1 MGVGNWSWRSSS
13 GLPTTVVHVDGVLR
27 YFDDYREEAEKKFV
41 EYVREH
47 YADRLP
53 EDEEPTLEWAKSEG
67 LGAIIE
73 AAIGDE
79 FPDWDDQDGYS
90 QQEAKQRFDDL
101 LDRVVEVFGESKL
114 PGLTQHY
121 PMLTPE
127 FDKAAHV
134 LARSEWAQVVVRQ
147 WEGMIYFGVGPSDAI
162 EDLGD
167 LNLGTVESKFI
178 EKVWAACDPKST
190 AFYLAADK
198 KPAPIEL
205 TQQEQ
210 AMSVLV
216 RQYGYRPNGDL
227 LTSVVER
234 LRAQAAELDN
244 YNANLQFFNDFG
256 ITPHDLA
263 TLNVEIEGL
272 IAFVEEYGGTPDMVA
287 QGYERDRQAL
297 RSALLTAMAIEGEKP
312 YSPDTAWT
320 SKRVDLSPFRQVAVV
335 HLDRINASACIVN
348 QDPLKAIGSAAPGS
362 VSFMSEAEFEQ
373 SVMDS
378 VERIAPHKVL
388 ELNDG
393 MFSIHS
399 PMGGLRPHD
408 HGVLVFRGRLEW
420 GHFDGYN
427 KQVEKWLQQGGT
439 SPLEQ
444 LPGWMKLATSGPE
457 IRSILDS
464 LPAGSKIAECY
475 DKSGD
480 LQVTGALVETRNGA
494 YSTVFVTTESK
505 PHMLSA
511 SYEPL
516 VLNGVAIKPASPT
529 TDHEATYG

>member
-13 GLPTTVVHVDGVLR
+13 GLPTTVVHVDDMLR
-27 YFDDYREEAEKKFV
+27 SFADYRKEAGEQF
-41 EYVREH
+41 ESYVREH
-47 YADRLP
+47 YADRIP
-53 EDEEPTLEWAKSEG
+53 EDEDPTLEWAEREN
-67 LGAIIE
+67 LQDIIK

-79 FPDWDDQDGYS
+79 FPLWNDEHAYGET
-90 QQEAKQRFDDL
+90 EAGQRFDDL
-101 LDRVVEVFGESKL
+101 LDRVGEVFGESKL
-114 PGLTQHY
+114 PGLTTHY

-134 LARSEWAQVVVRQ
+134 LARSELAQVVVRQ

-162 EDLGD
+162 ENLGE
-167 LNLGTVESKFI
+167 LNLGTLESKFI
-178 EKVWAACDPKST
+178 AKVWAACDPKST
-190 AFYLAADK
+190 AFFLAADK

-205 TQQEQ
+205 TQQER
-210 AMSVLV
+210 AMSVLA
-216 RQYGYRPNGDL
+216 RQDGYHPNGDL

-263 TLNVEIEGL
+263 NLNFEIEGL

-287 QGYERDRQAL
+287 QGYESDRQAL

-335 HLDRINASACIVN
+335 QLDGPSANACIFY

-378 VERIAPHKVL
+378 VERAAPHKVL

-399 PMGGLRPHD
+399 PAGAQRPNEAS
-408 HGVLVFRGRLEW
+408 VLVFRGRLEW

-427 KQVEKWLQQGGT
+427 KQVEQWLQQGGT

-444 LPGWMKLATSGPE
+444 LPGWMTLATSGPE
-457 IRSILDS
+457 IRSILES

-516 VLNGVAIKPASPT
+516 VLNGVAIKPASPSM
-529 TDHEATYG
+529 DREATYG